1 MGIYYKLMKTIFN
14 EGLIRKYDKPG
25 PRYTSYPPATEFTST
40 VGERE
45 YKEKLLE
52 SNLQRRPLSL
62 YFHIPFCE
70 SACWFC
76 GCNVIISHRKDV
88 TRRYLD
94 YIYREMDLLKEY
106 LDTTRPVVQLH
117 WGGGTPN
124 FLSKEEIREF
134 FGKIGEVFS
143 IQKDAEISVEID
155 PRYLSEGQLEVLKEV
170 GFNRISMGLQDL
182 DPEVQRAIN
191 RIQTYE
197 LMKKVIKDLRDLGF
211 RSINIDLIYG
221 LPYQTPQ
228 KFKETIEKTIELD
241 PDRVAVFNFA
251 YVPWLKPLQRKID
264 PSTLPPPEDKLT
276 ILEMTIEIFQR
287 NGYVFIGMDHFA
299 KPDDE
304 LAQAQREGSLWRNFQ
319 GYTTKKGVDLVGIGA
334 TSIGMLY
341 DGYFQNYKT
350 IREYYLAL
358 DGGKLPIMRGF
369 ILNHEDIIRREVI
382 MDLMCNFQCKFNK
395 IEKMFGI
402 DFESHFSPELE
413 ELQDMERDGLLKI
426 EDRAIKVLPEGRL
439 LIRNIAMVFDQY
451 IKSSKEQRFSR
462 TI

>member
-1 MGIYYKLMKTIFN
+1 MKTIFN
-14 EGLIRKYDKPG
+14 EALIKKYDKPG
-25 PRYTSYPPATEFTST
+25 PRYTSYPPATEFNSN
-40 VGERE
+40 VGEKE
-45 YKEKLLE
+45 YREKLIE
-52 SNLQRRPLSL
+52 SNLKGNPLSL

-94 YIYREMDLLKEY
+94 YVYKEMELLKEY
-106 LDTTRPVVQLH
+106 LDTSRPVVQLH

-124 FLSKEEIREF
+124 FLTNEEIKEF
-134 FGKIGEVFS
+134 FGKIREVFN
-143 IQKDAEISVEID
+143 IQEDAEISIEID
-155 PRYLSEGQLEVLKEV
+155 PRYLSEGQLETLREV

-197 LMKKVIKDLRDLGF
+197 LMQKVMKDLRKLGF
-211 RSINIDLIYG
+211 KSINIDLIYG

-228 KFKETIEKTIELD
+228 KFKDTIEKTIELD

-264 PSTLPPPEDKLT
+264 PSTLPPPEDKLI
-276 ILEMTIEIFQR
+276 ILEMTIDLFQKH
-287 NGYVFIGMDHFA
+287 GYVFIGMDHFA
-299 KPDDE
+299 KPEDE
-304 LAQAQREGSLWRNFQ
+304 LAQAQKDGTLWRNFQ
-319 GYTTKKGVDLVGIGA
+319 GYTTKKGVDLIGIGA

-350 IREYYLAL
+350 IREYYLAI
-358 DGGKLPIMRGF
+358 DSGKLPTMRGY
-369 ILNHEDIIRREVI
+369 ILSYEDIIRREVI
-382 MDLMCNFQCKFNK
+382 MDLMCNFQCQFHK
-395 IEKMFGI
+395 IENAFGI
-402 DFESHFSPELE
+402 NFEEHFSQELE

-426 EDRAIKVLPEGRL
+426 ENRSIKVLPEGRL